1 MDKEIKEFQNEIF
14 RLKKNHLNET
24 TDLLNQHAREKADQ
38 DRKLKLKHRQELEQ
52 KRSKHN
58 EEINELTD
66 RMLRER
72 NYDMH
77 LLNKKMEKMLED
89 TTYER
94 SSTQANFQMVIFHML
109 YSSIFSFCLK
119 LKSSLI

>member
-72 NYDMH
+72 NYDIH
-77 LLNKKMEKMLED
+77 LLNEKVEAMLAEKAYD
-89 TTYER
+89 PTR
-94 SSTQANFQMVIFHML
+94 SSTKPATFQMVLFHIL
-109 YSSIFSFCLK
+109 YSNTVVPGI
-119 LKSSLI
+119 